1 MRKCRDLGRLV
12 VFWSCFVLSACV
24 LYVVIMV
31 PTLCLLVVHS
41 RRVIMW
47 RRAFTSAGFAIFCD
61 IVAALVRDVCGVHV
75 SVSASGDDHAPTSDP
90 VPASAS
96 TLGPSTMSSLTKM
109 EALQRDGN
117 VVVMMNTPPSAAFGG
132 GAGVWGWI
140 LGTCCYGSAL
150 RRSGDLRMIVN
161 DRLRGVPVVGWATQ
175 ALLFV
180 FISREKRRAVNIA
193 AIKRSFGFLLCTGAG
208 RTGMLVFPTRKKY
221 SSAGADTGAGAG
233 TSASAG
239 GGGGGGAGGVV
250 RPAGFV
256 ACVERL
262 REIDAACESSS
273 GARTSSSD
281 SGSSSSGGNNGALLV
296 TKSGPAAIHDVT
308 IIAAA
313 AEEGGV
319 LPSSV
324 HISIARHG
332 LADLPTDGAGLG
344 AWLTERCEAKKAV
357 IDAVARGTGGVQVPT
372 DGDGGR
378 RELTVQPYSR
388 ALLLGTAMALGLLLL
403 PWVRVLVAA
412 LIIAGV
418 AARAVGG
425 VDIVDLTLHG
435 DMVTNLQSGSVQDAS
450 ERLKED

>member
-1 MRKCRDLGRLV
+1 MGALRKFRDLGRLV

-31 PTLCLLVVHS
+31 PTLCLLLVHS

-47 RRAFTSAGFAIFCD
+47 RRSFASAGFAVFCD
-61 IVAALVRDVCGVHV
+61 IVAALVCNVCGIHV
-75 SVSASGDDHAPTSDP
+75 SVSAAGDEHA
-90 VPASAS
+90 
-96 TLGPSTMSSLTKM
+96 M
-109 EALQRDGN
+109 EALQGDGN
-117 VVVMMNTPPSAAFGG
+117 VVVMMNTPPPAAFGG

-180 FISREKRRAVNIA
+180 FIGREKRRAVNIA
-193 AIKRSFGFLLCTGAG
+193 TIKRVFGFLLCTGAG
-208 RTGMLVFPTRKKY
+208 RTAMLVFPMSRKKY
-221 SSAGADTGAGAG
+221 SGADGAGAG
-233 TSASAG
+233 AGSGDGAGAGAGASAEG
-239 GGGGGGAGGVV
+239 EGEMVV
-250 RPAGFV
+250 RPSGFV

-262 REIDAACESSS
+262 REIDSVCDDSSS

-281 SGSSSSGGNNGALLV
+281 SGSSNSGGNNGAMV

-308 IIAAA
+308 ITAAA

-324 HISIARHG
+324 HISIARHD
-332 LADLPTDGAGLG
+332 LADVPTDGTGLG
-344 AWLTERCEAKKAV
+344 AWLTGRCEAKKAIV
-357 IDAVARGTGGVQVPT
+357 DAVAKGT
-372 DGDGGR
+372 DGAEMVSHDHCGGR
-378 RELTVQPYSR
+378 QLAVQPYSQ

-412 LIIAGV
+412 LIIASV

-425 VDIVDLTLHG
+425 VDMVDLALHG
-435 DMVTNLQSGSVQDAS
+435 DMVTNLHSCSVHDVSG
-450 ERLKED
+450 RLKGD